1 MLFRSGGTLLY
12 SGIFY
17 QNEYDNFRLAYK
29 ERIETLTNKDQIY
42 NRYQTP
48 TLQVIRDSYRDSR
61 DQSYMW
67 LVVVYALQV
76 LDATVE
82 AHFVDFNMNENF
94 IDKALLR
101 SGRVDKIIYIN
112 EPIFDE
118 RVQLFKMYLDKL
130 INELPLMPIIPDDQM
145 NIVTDEI
152 TEKIL
157 QMLIESEIKTRERLV
172 PKKTVI
178 SQIPNNTINSNNPN
192 DSINSTLSV
201 GSNSSFLRSVL
212 DEKKDISANI
222 YETNISQ
229 KLLDY
234 VADDIKSKIIF

>member
-1 MLFRSGGTLLY
+1 MKKHSPKKATLLSLFIPGAGQVYNKKNWWWKVPVIYGIGGTLLY

-82 AHFVDFNMNENF
+82 AHFVDFNMNENVS
-94 IDKALLR
+94 L
-101 SGRVDKIIYIN
+101 KIQPQIYMVGLN
-112 EPIFDE
+112 YTGGLQ
-118 RVQLFKMYLDKL
+118 VTFK
-130 INELPLMPIIPDDQM
+130 
-145 NIVTDEI
+145 
-152 TEKIL
+152 
-157 QMLIESEIKTRERLV
+157 
-172 PKKTVI
+172 
-178 SQIPNNTINSNNPN
+178 
-192 DSINSTLSV
+192 
-201 GSNSSFLRSVL
+201 F
-212 DEKKDISANI
+212 
-222 YETNISQ
+222 
-229 KLLDY
+229 
-234 VADDIKSKIIF
+234 

>member
-1 MLFRSGGTLLY
+1 MVCWWPSKSCFYYMIIRLDGGRAIYSIAERIICADNKKNWWWKVPVIYGIGGTLLY

-82 AHFVDFNMNENF
+82 AHFVDFNMNENVS
-94 IDKALLR
+94 L
-101 SGRVDKIIYIN
+101 KIQPQIYMVGLN
-112 EPIFDE
+112 YTGGLQ
-118 RVQLFKMYLDKL
+118 VTFK
-130 INELPLMPIIPDDQM
+130 
-145 NIVTDEI
+145 
-152 TEKIL
+152 
-157 QMLIESEIKTRERLV
+157 
-172 PKKTVI
+172 
-178 SQIPNNTINSNNPN
+178 
-192 DSINSTLSV
+192 
-201 GSNSSFLRSVL
+201 F
-212 DEKKDISANI
+212 
-222 YETNISQ
+222 
-229 KLLDY
+229 
-234 VADDIKSKIIF
+234 

>member
-1 MLFRSGGTLLY
+1 MQAQTSTDQTAEVKPLTNSTKANVKKHSPKKATLLSLFIPGAGQVYNKKNWWWKVPVIYGIGGTLLY

-82 AHFVDFNMNENF
+82 AHFVDFNMNENVS
-94 IDKALLR
+94 L
-101 SGRVDKIIYIN
+101 KIQPQIYMVGLN
-112 EPIFDE
+112 YTGGLQ
-118 RVQLFKMYLDKL
+118 VTFK
-130 INELPLMPIIPDDQM
+130 
-145 NIVTDEI
+145 
-152 TEKIL
+152 
-157 QMLIESEIKTRERLV
+157 
-172 PKKTVI
+172 
-178 SQIPNNTINSNNPN
+178 
-192 DSINSTLSV
+192 
-201 GSNSSFLRSVL
+201 F
-212 DEKKDISANI
+212 
-222 YETNISQ
+222 
-229 KLLDY
+229 
-234 VADDIKSKIIF
+234 

>member
-1 MLFRSGGTLLY
+1 MQAQTSTDQTADVKPSVNPTKSNVKKHSPKKATLLSLFIPGAGQVYNKKNWWWKVPVIYGIGGTLLY

-82 AHFVDFNMNENF
+82 AHFVDFNMNENVS
-94 IDKALLR
+94 L
-101 SGRVDKIIYIN
+101 KIQPQIYMVGLN
-112 EPIFDE
+112 YTGGLQ
-118 RVQLFKMYLDKL
+118 VTFK
-130 INELPLMPIIPDDQM
+130 
-145 NIVTDEI
+145 
-152 TEKIL
+152 
-157 QMLIESEIKTRERLV
+157 
-172 PKKTVI
+172 
-178 SQIPNNTINSNNPN
+178 
-192 DSINSTLSV
+192 
-201 GSNSSFLRSVL
+201 F
-212 DEKKDISANI
+212 
-222 YETNISQ
+222 
-229 KLLDY
+229 
-234 VADDIKSKIIF
+234 